1 MAVIMHEGNPYVHSN
16 IYSFH
21 SQLNKELEAAKISK
35 SEDKI
40 FKMISSLKKIRD
52 DLATEAVNF
61 VRSFNGEKSLN
72 ITANSVSDAYQAGQW
87 LTNYSVTKNNSDTFF
102 EKCRKYGMETLREKD
117 ILNTI
122 SPSTISLDKL
132 KGVVS
137 NEILKKIRE
146 IVSNDIDIS
155 ELSKILAEEVRKELQ
170 KGGEKQKYSI
180 DAKGVFIG
188 TSKKE
193 LNSLFSRQI
202 TLKSELIEKRIRQV
216 LKPLALATQDSKKKL
231 SPEQEIRSAGQKFL
245 NRLKS
250 KFSQEEQL
258 MYAQQYN
265 NFSNQFLQELVYA
278 YGKKSISYDKSNL
291 TGDLGEQF
299 FAALTNASDG
309 SLRIEVIATQ
319 NEEDMVEQGVA
330 VAALGKTIK
339 VTQMKTHHSDKKM
352 SQTDLI
358 FISPSGKT
366 VRVQSKN
373 SLEVYQLIINEKN
386 VPQTAKLQEEK
397 LLKEFMSDLMK
408 VPNSVFTQS
417 EYDAISY
424 LYANLM
430 WFNTEGTYNEDNVR
444 KRDNKNIGT
453 SGLLGPMEEIEK
465 NLSMGASS
473 LLGVTLDSIITDENS
488 SMIVSGSNIFY
499 QFSNKII
506 VPTSIIFDNLIEFLK
521 EVQNT
526 QFQLRI
532 TGIKSSAKFGI
543 DKDSLYR
550 KKEEAVSS
558 EGGFISNG
566 RYQNSSLLLAGAEP
580 GQSFMD
586 NFKLSRIN
594 LRVDPSVIFN
604 SSYIMNPNN

>member
-35 SEDKI
+35 PDNKI
-40 FKMISSLKKIRD
+40 SKMISSLKKIRD

-61 VRSFNGEKSLN
+61 VRSFGEEKSLN
-72 ITANSVSDAYQAGQW
+72 ITANSVSGAYQAGQW
-87 LTNYSVTKNNSDTFF
+87 LTNYSITKNSNDTFL
-102 EKCRKYGMETLREKD
+102 EKCRKFGMETLREKD

-122 SPSTISLDKL
+122 TPATINLDKL

-137 NEILKKIRE
+137 NEILKEIRKIA
-146 IVSNDIDIS
+146 SSDIDIS
-155 ELSKILAEEVRKELQ
+155 ELSKILAEKVREELQ
-170 KGGEKQKYSI
+170 KGGTQQKYNI
-180 DAKGVFIG
+180 DAKGILVG
-188 TSKKE
+188 ASRKE

-202 TLKSELIEKRIRQV
+202 TLKSELIEKRIKQV
-216 LKPLALATQDSKKKL
+216 LKPLAIQESKKKI

-245 NRLKS
+245 NRLRS
-250 KFSQEEQL
+250 KFSQEEL
-258 MYAQQYN
+258 LVHAQQYN
-265 NFSNQFLQELVYA
+265 DFSNQFLQELVYA
-278 YGKKSISYDKSNL
+278 YGKKGLSYDKSNL

-319 NEEDMVEQGVA
+319 NEEDMVKQGVA
-330 VAALGKTIK
+330 VTALGETIK

-397 LLKEFMSDLMK
+397 LLKEFMSDLME

-499 QFSNKII
+499 QFSNKVI

-521 EVQNT
+521 GVQNT

-566 RYQNSSLLLAGAEP
+566 GYQNSSLLLVGTEP